1 MCKISCFHIYV
12 INHYICYVT
21 GWYRGE
27 KRAIKF
33 AIPRIWRQPTDHSSY
48 CYFCMVD
55 PTKRRT
61 GKNAPQIVYP
71 DIPSFIAPVP
81 HYTDLPI
88 PTPRRGISHLQELAA
103 SHTARK
109 ILEIQIRVSQMRLR
123 REGHTSLTRKTSAI
137 WSETLV
143 LPSPMLRFWNP
154 GSSSAT
160 CWMKSCKSQIRESVT
175 KQFLTFSVGKMGCA
189 SATMWPVYSRL

>member
-1 MCKISCFHIYV
+1 M
-12 INHYICYVT
+12 
-21 GWYRGE
+21 
-27 KRAIKF
+27 KF
-33 AIPRIWRQPTDHSSY
+33 AIPRIWQQATDHSTN

-71 DIPSFIAPVP
+71 GIPSSIAQVP
-81 HYTDLPI
+81 HCPKLPI
-88 PTPRRGISHLQELAA
+88 PNPLKRDQPFSGDSSKLD
-103 SHTARK
+103 ARK
-109 ILEIQIRVSQMRLR
+109 ILEIQITVSQLRLR

-143 LPSPMLRFWNP
+143 LPSPMLSFWHP
-154 GSSSAT
+154 GSSSGT
-160 CWMKSCKSQIRESVT
+160 CWMKACTSQIRESVT
-175 KQFLTFSVGKMGCA
+175 KHFPTSSVGKMGCA

>member
-1 MCKISCFHIYV
+1 MCKISSFHIYV
-12 INHYICYVT
+12 INYYICYVT

-33 AIPRIWRQPTDHSSY
+33 AIPRIWRQPTDHSSN

-71 DIPSFIAPVP
+71 DIPSFIASVP
-81 HYTDLPI
+81 HYPELPI

-103 SHTARK
+103 SHTVRK

-143 LPSPMLRFWNP
+143 LPSPMLRF
-154 GSSSAT
+154 
-160 CWMKSCKSQIRESVT
+160 
-175 KQFLTFSVGKMGCA
+175 
-189 SATMWPVYSRL
+189 